1 MWKMKVRFAYEFA
14 KYCTCMKYPIG
25 IQTFD
30 RIREDGYV
38 YVDKTRLIYS
48 MTHEGTVYFLSRP
61 RRFGKSL
68 LLSTLKNYFLGRR
81 ELFEGLEISKL
92 EKEWNTY
99 PVFHVDFGLGNYAR
113 TDSLDNVLNSY
124 ISEWERTYHVPHPAP
139 THEYSLRFHD
149 VLKAAHAA
157 TGLRA
162 VVLIDEYDKPLLDIL
177 DSGITLERSG
187 ERITLEEYNRE
198 LLRTLYTTF
207 KAADE
212 YLQFVMLTGV
222 TKFSQ
227 VSVFS
232 GFNQPND
239 ISMDARYETLCGITQ
254 AELLTVFDGPIRE
267 LAEYQRLSFDETV
280 ERLKAQYDGYHFSDR
295 MTDIFNPFS
304 ILNCLS
310 KMKMDNY
317 WFASGT
323 PTYLVR
329 LLSHCEENINEL
341 VGKYYEAQMFVDYKA
356 DMERPLPMIYQSGY
370 LTIKDYNPRRNTYL
384 LDFPNREVRS
394 GFITALA
401 SDYFGGGNEG
411 SSNWLQ
417 TATDDLEAGRTEP
430 FILRMKSLLASV
442 SHRLLRKGMPF
453 ECERHFHAA
462 FYLILQMVGSYTHY
476 IEKETSEGNID
487 CVVECPDYI
496 YVMEF
501 KLDRSGKEALAQI
514 HTKGYYKPYLSDAR
528 PVILVGINFSS
539 ATGTIED
546 YEISLCEKA

>member
-1 MWKMKVRFAYEFA
+1 
-14 KYCTCMKYPIG
+14 MKYPIG
-25 IQTFD
+25 IQTFSE
-30 RIREDGYV
+30 IVTDGYF
-38 YVDKTRLIYS
+38 YVDKTALVHRLA
-48 MTHEGTVYFLSRP
+48 TEGKVYFLSRP

-68 LLSTLKNYFLGRR
+68 LLSTLKSYFLGEK
-81 ELFEGLEISKL
+81 ELFKGLAIEKL
-92 EKEWNTY
+92 EREWAEY
-99 PVFHVDFGLGNYAR
+99 PVFHIDFNAKVFTLPYELDKTLETFVATAEDRYGKSPHAQTLGDRLEYAFAQA
-113 TDSLDNVLNSY
+113 Y
-124 ISEWERTYHVPHPAP
+124 Q
-139 THEYSLRFHD
+139 
-149 VLKAAHAA
+149 K
-157 TGLRA
+157 TGRKV
-162 VVLIDEYDKPLLDIL
+162 VVLIDEYDKPIL
-177 DSGITLERSG
+177 DVLDSDVVIRTTDGNTRKLED
-187 ERITLEEYNRE
+187 YNRE
-198 LLRTLYTTF
+198 LLKGFYGVF
-207 KAADE
+207 KSADP
-212 YLQFVMLTGV
+212 YLRFVFLTGV

-280 ERLKAQYDGYHFSDR
+280 ERLREQYDGYHFSDR

-304 ILNCLS
+304 ILNCLDS
-310 KMKMDNY
+310 MKMDNY

-417 TATDDLEAGRTEP
+417 TATDDLEAGRTEA

-501 KLDRSGKEALAQI
+501 KLDRSGTEALEQI

-528 PVILVGINFSS
+528 PVMLVGINFSS
-539 ATGTIED
+539 TTGTIED